1 MPRQVSCFVAQYSA
15 WIYDW
20 IYSPSHPHPFLPAK
34 QRAINLQR
42 RNVGVGELFHYSSL
56 QFQHFIAVFTYLIF
70 SVLPSANELIACH
83 HFGVGLFAR
92 PCSLGLILTA
102 TSRRMGCRMKVL
114 APAAR
119 GLSFNGATSAP
130 ATSRRRQRVNHHWEP
145 HQPAPCWSCSSV
157 GGWDRA
163 ISVLVPCVQFHGGF
177 AFEWGYGCNPVL

>member
-1 MPRQVSCFVAQYSA
+1 
-15 WIYDW
+15 
-20 IYSPSHPHPFLPAK
+20 
-34 QRAINLQR
+34 
-42 RNVGVGELFHYSSL
+42 
-56 QFQHFIAVFTYLIF
+56 
-70 SVLPSANELIACH
+70 
-83 HFGVGLFAR
+83 
-92 PCSLGLILTA
+92 LILTA

-177 AFEWGYGCNPVL
+177 AFEWGYGCNPVLLEERFSLTGTFSSSFAPWLLFDFRHHLKLWF